1 MSDKT
6 VQHFYYIK
14 SAMKY
19 INNAEQE
26 ITIRKNKF
34 YNNNNEVLV
43 EVHVPPKNKK

>member
-1 MSDKT
+1 MIEN
-6 VQHFYYIK
+6 VQHFYDIK

-34 YNNNNEVLV
+34 YNNNNDVLV
-43 EVHVPPKNKK
+43 EVHVPLKKKK